1 MKKFWDF
8 LKNHRIITTLLLM
21 LLVTIILFIG
31 LNIWLN
37 SYTRHN
43 DATQLP
49 SVKYMTVDE
58 ATHILQ
64 RYNLRYEIIDS
75 IYNEKAAPGI
85 VMDQI
90 PAPDSKVKE
99 GRVIYLTINAFS
111 PRTIKLPHIINS
123 SVRQAKA
130 QLQSLGFRNIEIQ
143 YQPSPYKDLVLNVKH
158 DNKTVSGGE
167 QVEATAHIVLVV
179 GKGQSNTNE
188 YVSMSDTLQEEET
201 IVDDSFIF

>member
-43 DATQLP
+43 DATKLP
-49 SVKYMTVDE
+49 SVKYMPIDE

-64 RYNLRYEIIDS
+64 RHGLRYEIIDS
-75 IYNEKAAPGI
+75 IYNENATPGI
-85 VMDQI
+85 VMEQI
-90 PAPDSKVKE
+90 PAPDSKIKE

-111 PRTIKLPHIINS
+111 PRTIRLPHLINT

-130 QLQSLGFRNIEIQ
+130 QLLSVGFKNIEIE
-143 YQPSPYKDLVLNVKH
+143 YKKSPYKDLVLDIKQNGQPVC
-158 DNKTVSGGE
+158 GGE
-167 QVEATAHIVLVV
+167 HIAASTMIVLVV
-179 GKGQSNTNE
+179 GDGITNE
-188 YVSMSDTLQEEET
+188 DGSSVNDSLNQEEV
-201 IVDDSFIF
+201 IIDNDFFF